1 MLPKEISN
9 MQMNAIVPNRS
20 RDGFLF
26 FLHSIAAMEIATF
39 DNLGSVIKSLNKE
52 Q

>member
-9 MQMNAIVPNRS
+9 VQMSVIVPNRS

-26 FLHSIAAMEIATF
+26 
-39 DNLGSVIKSLNKE
+39 SVTKLPQSLFSYFGFE
-52 Q
+52 SC